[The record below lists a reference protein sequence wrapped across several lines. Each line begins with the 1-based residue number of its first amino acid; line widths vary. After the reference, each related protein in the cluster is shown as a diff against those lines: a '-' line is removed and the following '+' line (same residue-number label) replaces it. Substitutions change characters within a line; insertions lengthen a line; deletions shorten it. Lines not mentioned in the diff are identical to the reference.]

1 MRFGSRVVI
10 ALVVSLVALQM
21 LVAQTGTTSL
31 RGTVSDSSGAAVS
44 GASVVLSND
53 ERSFSRTTTTGA
65 TGSYEFLQLRPGT
78 YHLSVEM
85 SGFRKYEQRDVA
97 LLVDTPATINFKLDV
112 GSKTEVVDVTA
123 EGAVVNS
130 TDASI
135 GNAFSEV
142 QVKELPM
149 EGRNVPDL
157 LTLQAGVTYLGN
169 RESLNEQQNDTRNG
183 AVNGAHSDQ
192 TNITLDGVDVNDQVN
207 GYAFSSVLPV
217 TLDSMQEFRVTT
229 TNYGADAGRSS
240 GAQVS
245 LVTKSG
251 TNKFHGSLYE
261 YLRNT
266 YTSANDYFV
275 KASEVQGGTAN
286 LAPKLIR
293 NIFGGSVG
301 GPILKNRFYF
311 FANYEAA
318 RQREEE
324 SDVRIVPSEAFRQ
337 GIVQYQCAGGEAAC
351 PATSVLGADGITSF
365 AIPAGIHGL
374 TSGELA
380 NIDPNNIGVDSVI
393 CCGSS
398 SYLQGFPHAN
408 DNSVGDGFNF
418 LGYRFRGPI
427 PTNKNWYIARVDY
440 KVTQNGNHTLFW
452 RGALRNDNRSGA
464 PYLPGTAPLT
474 SQLDYSKGFTLG
486 YTATL
491 RPTLLN
497 NFHWGYTRQS
507 WGLPGNNDSTAAIFF
522 RGLND
527 NSTANNSSE
536 SVTRGQDFR
545 STVENFVDDVS
556 WSRGKHTVQFGAN
569 LRFIRSPRNN
579 FFNSFP
585 NGVTNVSAMD
595 TAGFANTP
603 SPFDPA
609 NNGLPAVDNNF
620 NNQYD
625 YPTIALLGMVTE
637 YNAFFN
643 FQKNG
648 TALPAGAPV
657 ARHWGADEYEFYVQ
671 DSYRMKPNLTV
682 NLGLRYS
689 LFSPPW
695 ETTGT
700 EVAPT
705 FSMGQWFKQRQQDML
720 NGIPSNTDPLVTF
733 ALAGAAN
740 GKKGYYS
747 WDFHNFAPKISIA
760 YTPRPE
766 GGWLRHLVGDGDKTV
781 IRGGFGIAY
790 DHIGPGLL
798 SSFDTNGSFGLSTNL
813 TNAVLP
819 TASNAPRLT
828 SLTSIPTTLFD
839 GTTPFAP
846 PTPTGG
852 FPYTPPPA
860 GTGLGIYW
868 GLDDKIKT
876 PYSYTLDLSVGREL
890 TKSLS
895 LEVSYVGRLSHRL
908 LAQEDLAMPLDLVDK
923 KSGVAYFAAARR
935 LSELAA
941 QGTATSDITPA
952 LVGPTAAYWQDM
964 IAPLQPGDQYNLAA
978 TGNVAGNPAKHPFQ
992 FTTDPLQAAYDLY
1005 SGFTFNET
1013 TALSAIDYAGSDFNP
1028 SSVAGIAGMI
1038 PGLAGC
1044 TYSANGNPCSLNH
1057 YPTVLGPNAYFNSQF
1072 HSLYAW
1078 RSIGN
1083 ANYNAMQISL
1093 RKHMSSGMQFDVN
1106 YTFSKS
1112 IDLSS
1117 SAERVLPYNGVGGG
1131 ISGNIINTWSP
1142 NQQRGISDFDTTHQ
1156 LNANFIFEL
1165 PFGKGKYVARN
1176 ANGVTNSIIG
1186 GWSLSGLVRWTSG
1199 LPLTIGNGGTW
1210 PTNWQLGGAATQ
1222 IGPVH
1227 TGVTKQ
1233 TSNSAIVVP
1242 NLFPDPLG
1250 PTGIG
1255 AFRNDFPGESG
1266 GRSQVRGPGFAGL
1279 DAALSKAWKM
1289 PYAESHLLKFRWE
1302 VFNVLNH
1309 PEFDVNTVT
1318 NNLDQQGSFGAF
1330 SGLLTNPRVMQFAL
1344 RYEF

>member
-1 MRFGSRVVI
+1 MRYSAR
-10 ALVVSLVALQM
+10 AVAAMILFFVTLQM
-21 LVAQTGTTSL
+21 LVAQGGTTSL
-31 RGTVSDSSGAAVS
+31 RGTVSDASGAAVS
-44 GASVVLSND
+44 GAAVVLTND
-53 ERSFSRTTTTGA
+53 ERSFTRSAATSP
-65 TGSYEFLQLRPGT
+65 TGSYEFLQLQPGT

-85 SGFRKYEQRDVA
+85 SGFRKVEQKSVA
-97 LLVDTPATINFKLDV
+97 LLVDTPSTSNFKLDV
-112 GSKTEVVDVTA
+112 GSKTEVVEVTA
-123 EGAVVNS
+123 ENSVVNT

-135 GNAFSEV
+135 GNAFGEA

-157 LTLQAGVTYLGN
+157 LTLQPGVTYLGN
-169 RESLNEQQNDTRNG
+169 RESLNEQQNDSRNG

-192 TNITLDGVDVNDQVN
+192 TNITLDGVDVNDQVS
-207 GYAFSSVLPV
+207 GYAFASVLPV

-245 LVTKSG
+245 MVTKSG
-251 TNKFHGSLYE
+251 TNNFHGSLYE

-266 YTSANDYFV
+266 FTSANDYFV
-275 KASEVQGGTAN
+275 KSAEFQSGGPN
-286 LAPKLIR
+286 VPLKLIR

-301 GPILKNRFYF
+301 GPFLKNRLYF

-324 SDVRIVPSEAFRQ
+324 SDVRIVPSEAYRQ
-337 GIVQYQCAGGEAAC
+337 GVIQYQCADPVAC
-351 PATSVLGADGITSF
+351 PATSVLGADGVTSF
-365 AIPAGIHGL
+365 AIPAGIYGL
-374 TSGELA
+374 TASQLTTM
-380 NIDPNNIGVDSVI
+380 DPNHIGPDPII

-398 SYLQGFPHAN
+398 SYFNSFPHAN
-408 DNSVGDGFNF
+408 DNSEGDAYNF
-418 LGYRFRGPI
+418 LGYRFKGQTPSTR
-427 PTNKNWYIARVDY
+427 NWYIARLDY
-440 KVTQNGNHTLFW
+440 KITQNGNHSLFW
-452 RGALRNDNRSGA
+452 RGAMRNDNHAGA
-464 PYLPGTAPLT
+464 PYLPLPGAVPLT
-474 SQLDYSKGFTLG
+474 SLLDFSKGFTVG

-507 WGLPGNNDSTAAIFF
+507 WDLPGNNDTTSVIYF

-527 NSTANNSSE
+527 NNTTNNSSE
-536 SVTRGQDFR
+536 AITRGQNFR
-545 STVENFVDDVS
+545 SIVENFVDDVS
-556 WSRGKHTVQFGAN
+556 WSKGNHTLQFGAN
-569 LRFIRSPRNN
+569 VRFIRSPRAN
-579 FFNSFP
+579 FINSFP
-585 NGVTNVSAMD
+585 YGVTNVSALD
-595 TAGFANTP
+595 TAGFAGTG

-609 NNGLPAVDNNF
+609 ANGFPAVDGAF
-620 NNQYD
+620 ANQYD
-625 YPTIALLGMVTE
+625 YPTVAALGMVTV
-637 YNAFFN
+637 YNALFN

-648 TALPAGAPV
+648 TPLPEGAPV
-657 ARHWGADEYEFYVQ
+657 TRHWGQNEYEFYLQ

-700 EVAPT
+700 QVTPT

-720 NGIPSNTDPLVTF
+720 NGIPSNADPLVTF
-733 ALAGAAN
+733 DLAGAAN
-740 GKKGYYS
+740 GKKGYYN
-747 WDFHNFAPKISIA
+747 WDYHNFAPKISFA
-760 YTPRPE
+760 YTPRFDA
-766 GGWLRHLVGDGDKTV
+766 GWLKRMVGDGDKTV
-781 IRGGFGIAY
+781 IRGGFGLAF

-798 SSFDTNGSFGLSTNL
+798 ASFDQQGSFGLSTNL
-813 TNAVLP
+813 TNSVLP
-819 TASNAPRLT
+819 TANNAPRLT

-852 FPYTPPPA
+852 FPYTPPSA

-868 GLDDKIKT
+868 GLDDQIKT
-876 PYSYTLDLSVGREL
+876 PYSYTLDLSVAREL

-895 LEVSYVGRLSHRL
+895 LEVTYVGRLSRRL
-908 LAQEDLAMPLDLVDK
+908 LVQEDLAMPLDLVDK
-923 KSGVAYFAAARR
+923 KSGIAYFAAANR
-935 LSELAA
+935 LSQLAA
-941 QGTATSDITPA
+941 QGTPTSAITPA
-952 LVGPTAAYWQDM
+952 LVGPTAAYWQNM
-964 IAPLQPGDQYNLAA
+964 IAPLQPGDEYNLAGS
-978 TGNVAGNPAKHPFQ
+978 GNVGGSGPFL

-1005 SGFTFNET
+1005 SGFLFNET
-1013 TALSAIDYAGSDFNP
+1013 TALSAIDYAGSDFNQ
-1028 SSVAGIAGMI
+1028 SSVAGIAGMT

-1044 TYSANGNPCSLNH
+1044 TYSNGNSCSLNH
-1057 YPTVLGPNAYFNSQF
+1057 YPTIFGPNAYFNSQF

-1083 ANYNAMQISL
+1083 ANYNALQVSL
-1093 RKHMSSGMQFDVN
+1093 RKHMSGGVQFDVN

-1117 SAERVLPYNGVGGG
+1117 SAERVLPYNGVSGG
-1131 ISGNIINTWSP
+1131 IGGNIVNSWSP
-1142 NQQRGISDFDTTHQ
+1142 NQQRGISDFDNTHQ
-1156 LNANFIFEL
+1156 LNTNFVVEL
-1165 PFGKGKYVARN
+1165 PFGRGKYVAPN
-1176 ANGVTNSIIG
+1176 ASGVANAIVG
-1186 GWSLSGLVRWTSG
+1186 GWSLSGLARWSSG
-1199 LPLTIGNGGTW
+1199 FPLTIGNGGTW
-1210 PTNWQLGGAATQ
+1210 PTNWQLQGAATQ

-1233 TSNSAIVVP
+1233 SSEFPSQVP
-1242 NLFPDPLG
+1242 NIFVDPNG

-1255 AFRNDFPGESG
+1255 AFRHDFPGESG
-1266 GRSQVRGPGFAGL
+1266 GRNQIRGPGFAGL
-1279 DAALSKAWKM
+1279 DAALSKSWKM

-1318 NNLDQQGSFGAF
+1318 NEIDQQGSFGAF